1 MLKDKIEK
9 KIIIQKDFKKIIKR
23 MRIEID
29 IKTKIF
35 IWLKSEIEEKKSN

>member
-9 KIIIQKDFKKIIKR
+9 KLIIQKDFKKIIKR

-29 IKTKIF
+29 IKK
-35 IWLKSEIEEKKSN
+35 

>member
-29 IKTKIF
+29 IKTKFF
-35 IWLKSEIEEKKSN
+35 I